1 MKRLLM
7 FLICIGLL
15 GACTHKSAYEA
26 AVENHEP
33 VYCYKSLAG
42 VACHEKPNFRDENRL
57 VNYFGPA
64 PKRYERP
71 VLTSEQKLFAPAP
84 INYWAKDPEPLPRA
98 KPHGYLIDR
107 PWIDKAPRYGEEGSR
122 RNVRERGTL
131 AGTRPVDEGHASA
144 GTNALL
150 SAIEKRTNSAE

>member
-7 FLICIGLL
+7 VLIGVGLL

-71 VLTSEQKLFAPAP
+71 FLMSEQKLFAPAS

-98 KPHGYLIDR
+98 KPHGNLADR

-122 RNVRERGTL
+122 RTFRERGVP
-131 AGTRPVDEGHASA
+131 AGTRQVDEGYASA

-150 SAIEKRTNSAE
+150 GAIEKRTKSAE